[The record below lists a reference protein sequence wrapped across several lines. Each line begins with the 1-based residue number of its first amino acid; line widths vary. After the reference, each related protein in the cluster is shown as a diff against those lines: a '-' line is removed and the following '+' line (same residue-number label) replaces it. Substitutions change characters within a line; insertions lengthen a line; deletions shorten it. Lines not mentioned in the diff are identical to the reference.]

1 MSWNNK
7 EETEATS
14 STVQQWK
21 TCEKYGK
28 WENAS

>member
-7 EETEATS
+7 EETETTC

-21 TCEKYGK
+21 IPLPYLSTLPH
-28 WENAS
+28 